1 MSALFVSYLYS
12 FLDYILPPPLACTT
26 LSGILSLLKW
36 AISSVKTKSW
46 MRTGP
51 RGPTVN
57 VAVLVPT
64 GAPVPVV
71 NTSGFYKKLII
82 H

>member
-1 MSALFVSYLYS
+1 
-12 FLDYILPPPLACTT
+12 
-26 LSGILSLLKW
+26 
-36 AISSVKTKSW
+36 

-51 RGPTVN
+51 LGPTVN

-71 NTSGFYKKLII
+71 FQFYNVGFLVFINATFHNISVISQLYINFRINDAIKIGFT
-82 H
+82 

>member
-1 MSALFVSYLYS
+1 
-12 FLDYILPPPLACTT
+12 
-26 LSGILSLLKW
+26 
-36 AISSVKTKSW
+36 

-51 RGPTVN
+51 LGPTVN

-71 NTSGFYKKLII
+71 NTSGFYKTLRHSII
-82 H
+82 NYTTMVNIIY